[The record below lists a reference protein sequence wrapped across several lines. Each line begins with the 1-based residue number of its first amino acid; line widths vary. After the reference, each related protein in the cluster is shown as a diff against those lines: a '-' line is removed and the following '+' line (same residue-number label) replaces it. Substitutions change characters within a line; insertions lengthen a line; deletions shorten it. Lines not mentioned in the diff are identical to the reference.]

1 MGNLKLVVEKV
12 TGLAQINSACA
23 VFSKKITLN
32 DEVNVTFISCIFLK
46 TNEEDEVQSM
56 LGEIFELST
65 KKIEEAE
72 KEDGFLKSLISAR
85 DATCDY
91 LSAKN
96 ADLNFAYLLFY
107 RDVCYIV
114 RFGEKVRLLV
124 FDPPEEE
131 EIIIKEGSG
140 PVKAGQIFL
149 VATEKFLSLFDTSVF
164 KKEAEIDLE
173 EIIDKLACDISQEKD
188 QNEIAAAFILAK
200 KELKF
205 LTRGEKGAVFRLR
218 RNVAIIA
225 FVILV
230 FLALSGI
237 YTVRTNSQK
246 EKLAK
251 FNIHL
256 SNASSKYEEGI
267 ALIDLNRE
275 RARQILVDADKEVKI
290 ALLLNQKNEEANKLA
305 SEIQTKL
312 KETENSATVDFQT
325 IEEFESSISSLSIDD
340 KNVYTVT
347 QNAIF
352 KINLSDKSQDKT
364 EVAENLE
371 SGYVSENSTFVISH
385 RKIAKV
391 DLADGNLE
399 QIAPIDNV
407 LDIAVFIGNVYLLSN
422 GQILNFL
429 RGERQNFEISGL
441 TSNIGSL
448 GPIYTSSETDN
459 LYVIDRESS
468 TLLVIDKDGIYK
480 KAYQSSQFAKASD
493 ITINNDETKI
503 YLSTGS
509 KILKADF

>member
-46 TNEEDEVQSM
+46 TNEEDEVQPV

-124 FDPPEEE
+124 FDSPKEE

-200 KELKF
+200 KDEVLETQITEPVEGIQPEPEFPKVPKVEDTVVTNNTATKLSRFINPVSVLSAFFKLVQKELKF
-205 LTRGEKGAVFRLR
+205 LTRGETGAVFRLR

-305 SEIQTKL
+305 SEIQTK
-312 KETENSATVDFQT
+312 
-325 IEEFESSISSLSIDD
+325 
-340 KNVYTVT
+340 
-347 QNAIF
+347 
-352 KINLSDKSQDKT
+352 
-364 EVAENLE
+364 
-371 SGYVSENSTFVISH
+371 
-385 RKIAKV
+385 
-391 DLADGNLE
+391 
-399 QIAPIDNV
+399 
-407 LDIAVFIGNVYLLSN
+407 
-422 GQILNFL
+422 
-429 RGERQNFEISGL
+429 
-441 TSNIGSL
+441 
-448 GPIYTSSETDN
+448 
-459 LYVIDRESS
+459 
-468 TLLVIDKDGIYK
+468 
-480 KAYQSSQFAKASD
+480 
-493 ITINNDETKI
+493 
-503 YLSTGS
+503 
-509 KILKADF
+509 